1 MSTFSWLHRKKTE
14 KYKRQNEEKTELK
27 EMRNRERNTMKTK
40 KLKNTSTE
48 KCSAE
53 VKSNAGVH
61 LYNVWQKF
69 DGESF

>member
-1 MSTFSWLHRKKTE
+1 
-14 KYKRQNEEKTELK
+14 
-27 EMRNRERNTMKTK
+27 MRNRDRNSMKTK